1 MATASNQP
9 NKEEL
14 YKLAAQTA
22 RNGQRQAA
30 RVMFQQV
37 LQQDKRD
44 VRVLLWLA
52 RLSEEEEDRVAW
64 LNRVLQVDPTNEIA
78 LKALNK
84 QETRDQGRRNRI
96 LFFTFVTI
104 YALAVP
110 VVALLWITLSI
121 G

>member
-1 MATASNQP
+1 MAASGP

-14 YKLAAQTA
+14 YKLAVQTA
-22 RNGQRQAA
+22 RNGQRQPA

-52 RLSEEEEDRVAW
+52 RLSEEEEDRVNW
-64 LNRVLQVDPTNEIA
+64 LNRVLQVDPENEIA

-84 QETRDQGRRNRI
+84 HETRDQGRRNRF
-96 LFFTFVTI
+96 LFFAFVGI
-104 YALAVP
+104 WIIAMPFL
-110 VVALLWITLSI
+110 ALLWISSSI

>member
-14 YKLAAQTA
+14 YKLAVKAA
-22 RNGQRQAA
+22 KNGQRQPA

-52 RLSEEEEDRVAW
+52 RLADDEEDRVAW
-64 LNRVLQVDPTNEIA
+64 LNRVLQVDPKNEVA

-96 LFFTFVTI
+96 AFFAFVGL
-104 YALAVP
+104 YLLAVP
-110 VVALLWITLSI
+110 VVALVWITSNI
-121 G
+121 